1 MKLDFLASTVLAV
14 VLAVLVWFVAA
25 SEKDQFIEQRLPQ
38 AVVVQ
43 YANLG
48 AGLVNLGPQTDET
61 TVTLRGPQS
70 LLNTLDPANVQ
81 VVADLTGLGP
91 GDHEIALTYNPPE
104 PLSLVDLSPDVV
116 TVHIE
121 AIEMRT
127 LDIQIQQSGE
137 PSTGFETGTPQLST
151 ITGTV
156 TGPSSVVDRVS
167 MLAVPLNVAGAR
179 RDISQSIDLRAL
191 DSQNEIV
198 TGLTI
203 APKQVNVSVPIATR
217 PGYRE
222 VVVQVN
228 RQGEP
233 AEGYFVSAVV
243 ASPSVITISSSDARI
258 VNDLPGYLNTE
269 PISIDGVTET
279 VIKKVGLVLPEG
291 VSVQGD
297 PAVTVEITIRPFET
311 STTLPAVRVDSV
323 NLAAGFNAR
332 IEPETVSVQV
342 FGPVVQL
349 NQLKPEDIQLS
360 VDLTGVDAPGTYLL
374 EPKVVAAPDGLSVE
388 SIQPAQVQV
397 VVARGP
403 RPTRTLTPRPT
414 FTPTPSETPTLLPL
428 FTPTP
433 TATPA
438 Q

>member
-121 AIEMRT
+121 AIETRT